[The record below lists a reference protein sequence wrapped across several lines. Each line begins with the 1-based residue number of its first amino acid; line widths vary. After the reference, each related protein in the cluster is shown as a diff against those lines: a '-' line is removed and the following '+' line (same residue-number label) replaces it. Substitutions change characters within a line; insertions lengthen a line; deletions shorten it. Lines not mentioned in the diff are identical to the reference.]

1 MIKIAHYEVY
11 IDRGAGWQ
19 LEDRFAAEQ
28 RQDAFNLAKEREQEK
43 CKVKIIK
50 EIFDVQDNSYQES
63 VEYVSN
69 LSKGKSKKGSNWA
82 SADDEEETAAPLPA
96 IETPLSRNSVA
107 SALLKLVLLIVVSL
121 IFANLFVSLLFPLL
135 EIFIPE
141 ENSRPVLFGVFFVVF
156 LAMSVPLLLKS
167 IPWYVFMGNNKPRP
181 IKEQKFYD
189 RAEYLIRAYNLNSD
203 KDPVVAS
210 AYPEAPLEYKQYIV
224 SFLSELIS
232 HIQSPNAM
240 LSSFSRF
247 GLKLIVYGG
256 CLELARYSGLTMPE
270 ANSVLFDALKI
281 IDGDKADLEAFYEAK
296 RTYRDNK
303 IAILMAGVGANLM
316 SQVINGMP
324 ISENLLNVAF
334 NKWEAQDSDP
344 QKDREPAP
352 AEEDLPAEPAAK
364 VSAID
369 TLVSLKSDLKFMD
382 DAMPDKE
389 QTAADVSTQI
399 HNIIFNLVNKYGGT
413 DTVEAGGITTVRF
426 RVVANAVKFALA
438 CLKDIN
444 AYHDEIDNDNL
455 LMRNCC
461 ALAAYKP
468 EEEPNLSTFWADMFE
483 HIYNNEVVMT
493 ADVKNEMSG
502 SSYTLDF
509 LGEKNFKTLNISKE
523 LYKIID

>member
-344 QKDREPAP
+344 QKDRVPAS
-352 AEEDLPAEPAAK
+352 AEEDLPVEPAAK

-389 QTAADVSTQI
+389 QTATDVSTQI

-438 CLKDIN
+438 CLKDIS

-502 SSYTLDF
+502 SGYTLDF